1 MGVVVEVRS
10 VSKVYASERGPVN
23 ALQKFSMTVEEG
35 DFVAIVGPSGCGKT
49 TLLWGLTGLHPFTGG
64 EALMLG
70 TPMQRPRKDIG
81 IIFQQAN
88 LLPWRTL
95 LQNIMFPLEIMRENL
110 ANYRERVKE
119 LIASVQLDGFE
130 NHFPRELSGGMQQ
143 RASIVR
149 ALSFDPKILL
159 MDEPFG
165 ALDAYTRDEMDTLIL
180 SIWKQTRKTIAFV
193 THRIEEAVYLANTVY
208 VMTPRPGTNSAVF
221 QIDLPRPRPEGITMD
236 RKYFEIVAEI
246 KRKIVSDVEEQKRQG
261 LYSEPGL
268 QHRDLRK
275 YRHGSI
281 RQGAGGEGPRVR
293 GPRRAGQPR
302 GAGHLGHRDGGADPR
317 LEAGGWASWRWRCWS
332 SGAGSW
338 SCA

>member
-110 ANYRERVKE
+110 ANYRERVKQ

-261 LYSEPGL
+261 LYSS
-268 QHRDLRK
+268 QA
-275 YRHGSI
+275 YST
-281 RQGAGGEGPRVR
+281 VT
-293 GPRRAGQPR
+293 
-302 GAGHLGHRDGGADPR
+302 
-317 LEAGGWASWRWRCWS
+317 
-332 SGAGSW
+332 
-338 SCA
+338 

>member
-1 MGVVVEVRS
+1 MAVVVDVRG

-23 ALQKFSMTVEEG
+23 ALQSFSMTVEEG

-49 TLLWGLTGLHPFTGG
+49 TLLWGLTGLHPFSGG
-64 EALMLG
+64 EALLLG
-70 TPMQRPRKDIG
+70 SPMRRPRKEIG

-88 LLPWRTL
+88 LLPWRNL
-95 LQNIMFPLEIMRENL
+95 IQNILFPLEIMRENL
-110 ANYRERVKE
+110 ADYRERVQQ
-119 LIASVQLDGFE
+119 LIASVQLEGFE

-143 RASIVR
+143 RASIAR

-180 SIWKQTRKTIAFV
+180 GIWKETGKTIAFV

-208 VMTPRPGTNSAVF
+208 VMTPRPGTNSAMF
-221 QIDLPRPRPEGITMD
+221 HIDLPRPRPEGITMD

-261 LYSEPGL
+261 LYSS
-268 QHRDLRK
+268 QA
-275 YRHGSI
+275 YST
-281 RQGAGGEGPRVR
+281 VT
-293 GPRRAGQPR
+293 
-302 GAGHLGHRDGGADPR
+302 
-317 LEAGGWASWRWRCWS
+317 
-332 SGAGSW
+332 
-338 SCA
+338 

>member
-70 TPMQRPRKDIG
+70 TPMLKPRKDIG

-95 LQNIMFPLEIMRENL
+95 LQNITFPLEIMRENL

-143 RASIVR
+143 RASIAR
-149 ALSFDPKILL
+149 ALSFDPKVLL

-261 LYSEPGL
+261 LYSS
-268 QHRDLRK
+268 QA
-275 YRHGSI
+275 YST
-281 RQGAGGEGPRVR
+281 VT
-293 GPRRAGQPR
+293 
-302 GAGHLGHRDGGADPR
+302 
-317 LEAGGWASWRWRCWS
+317 
-332 SGAGSW
+332 
-338 SCA
+338 

>member
-1 MGVVVEVRS
+1 MGVIVDVQG
-10 VSKVYASERGPVN
+10 VSKIYASERGPVN
-23 ALQKFSMTVEEG
+23 ALQNFSMTVEEG

-49 TLLWGLTGLHPFTGG
+49 TLLWGLTGLHPFTSGR
-64 EALMLG
+64 ALMLG
-70 TPMQRPRKDIG
+70 IPMEKPRKEIG

-95 LQNIMFPLEIMRENL
+95 IQNITFPLEIMREDL
-110 ANYRERVKE
+110 SQFKERVQQ
-119 LIASVQLDGFE
+119 LIASVELDGFE

-180 SIWKQTRKTIAFV
+180 RIWKETRKTIVFV

-208 VMTPRPGTNSAVF
+208 VMTPRPGTNSTMF
-221 QIDLPRPRPEGITMD
+221 HIDLPRPRPEGITMD

-246 KRKIVSDVEEQKRQG
+246 KRKIVRDVEEQKRQG
-261 LYSEPGL
+261 TYASQAYST
-268 QHRDLRK
+268 
-275 YRHGSI
+275 I
-281 RQGAGGEGPRVR
+281 T
-293 GPRRAGQPR
+293 
-302 GAGHLGHRDGGADPR
+302 
-317 LEAGGWASWRWRCWS
+317 
-332 SGAGSW
+332 
-338 SCA
+338 

>member
-1 MGVVVEVRS
+1 MGVVVDVRS

-49 TLLWGLTGLHPFTGG
+49 TLLWGLTGLHPFTAG

-70 TPMQRPRKDIG
+70 TPIQKPRQDIG

-95 LQNIMFPLEIMRENL
+95 IQNITFPLEIMRENL
-110 ANYRERVKE
+110 ARYRERVKQ

-165 ALDAYTRDEMDTLIL
+165 SLDAYTRDEMDTLIL
-180 SIWKQTRKTIAFV
+180 GIWKETRKTIVFV

-221 QIDLPRPRPEGITMD
+221 HIDLPRPRPPGITME

-246 KRKIVSDVEEQKRQG
+246 KRKIVHDVEEQKRQG
-261 LYSEPGL
+261 LYTS
-268 QHRDLRK
+268 QA
-275 YRHGSI
+275 YST
-281 RQGAGGEGPRVR
+281 VT
-293 GPRRAGQPR
+293 
-302 GAGHLGHRDGGADPR
+302 
-317 LEAGGWASWRWRCWS
+317 
-332 SGAGSW
+332 
-338 SCA
+338 

>member
-1 MGVVVEVRS
+1 MGVVVDVRG

-23 ALQKFSMTVEEG
+23 ALQNFSMTVAEG

-64 EALMLG
+64 EALLLG
-70 TPMQRPRKDIG
+70 SPMRKPRKEIG

-95 LQNIMFPLEIMRENL
+95 LQNILFPLEIMHENL
-110 ANYRERVKE
+110 ADYRQRVKQ
-119 LIASVQLDGFE
+119 LIASVQLEGFE
-130 NHFPRELSGGMQQ
+130 DHFPRELSGGMQQ
-143 RASIVR
+143 RASIAR

-180 SIWKQTRKTIAFV
+180 GIWKQTGKTIAFV

-221 QIDLPRPRPEGITMD
+221 HIDLPRPRPEGITME

-246 KRKIVSDVEEQKRQG
+246 KRKIVSDVEEQKRRG
-261 LYSEPGL
+261 LYSS
-268 QHRDLRK
+268 QA
-275 YRHGSI
+275 YST
-281 RQGAGGEGPRVR
+281 VT
-293 GPRRAGQPR
+293 
-302 GAGHLGHRDGGADPR
+302 
-317 LEAGGWASWRWRCWS
+317 
-332 SGAGSW
+332 
-338 SCA
+338 

>member
-1 MGVVVEVRS
+1 MAVVVDVRG

-23 ALQKFSMTVEEG
+23 ALQSFSMTVEEG

-49 TLLWGLTGLHPFTGG
+49 TLLWGLTGLHPFSGG
-64 EALMLG
+64 EALLLG
-70 TPMQRPRKDIG
+70 SPMRRPRKEIG

-88 LLPWRTL
+88 LLPWRNL
-95 LQNIMFPLEIMRENL
+95 IQNILFPLEIMRENL
-110 ANYRERVKE
+110 SDYRERVKQ
-119 LIASVQLDGFE
+119 LIASVQLEGFE
-130 NHFPRELSGGMQQ
+130 DHFPRELSGGMQQ

-208 VMTPRPGTNSAVF
+208 VMTPRPGTNSAMF
-221 QIDLPRPRPEGITMD
+221 HIDLPRPRPEGITMD

-261 LYSEPGL
+261 LYSS
-268 QHRDLRK
+268 QA
-275 YRHGSI
+275 YST
-281 RQGAGGEGPRVR
+281 VT
-293 GPRRAGQPR
+293 
-302 GAGHLGHRDGGADPR
+302 
-317 LEAGGWASWRWRCWS
+317 
-332 SGAGSW
+332 
-338 SCA
+338 

>member
-95 LQNIMFPLEIMRENL
+95 LQNIMFPLEIMREDL
-110 ANYRERVKE
+110 SNYRERVKG

-143 RASIVR
+143 RASIAR

-180 SIWKQTRKTIAFV
+180 GIWKQTRKTIAFV

-261 LYSEPGL
+261 LYSS
-268 QHRDLRK
+268 QA
-275 YRHGSI
+275 YST
-281 RQGAGGEGPRVR
+281 VT
-293 GPRRAGQPR
+293 
-302 GAGHLGHRDGGADPR
+302 
-317 LEAGGWASWRWRCWS
+317 
-332 SGAGSW
+332 
-338 SCA
+338 

>member
-1 MGVVVEVRS
+1 MGTVIDVQK

-23 ALQKFSMTVEEG
+23 ALSSFSMKVEEG

-70 TPMQRPRKDIG
+70 TRMDKPRKDVG

-95 LQNIMFPLEIMRENL
+95 LQNILFPLEIMKEDL
-110 ANYRERVKE
+110 SKYRDRVRE

-130 NHFPRELSGGMQQ
+130 SHFPRELSGGMQQ

-149 ALSFDPKILL
+149 ALSFDPTILL

-180 SIWKQTRKTIAFV
+180 GIWKKTRKTIAFV

-208 VMTPRPGTNSAVF
+208 VMTPRPGTNSTVY
-221 QIDLPRPRPEGITMD
+221 QIDLPRPRPEGITME

-246 KRKIVSDVEEQKRQG
+246 KRKIVSDVEELKRQG
-261 LYSEPGL
+261 KYSS
-268 QHRDLRK
+268 QA
-275 YRHGSI
+275 YST
-281 RQGAGGEGPRVR
+281 VT
-293 GPRRAGQPR
+293 
-302 GAGHLGHRDGGADPR
+302 
-317 LEAGGWASWRWRCWS
+317 
-332 SGAGSW
+332 
-338 SCA
+338 

>member
-1 MGVVVEVRS
+1 MGVVLDVQG

-23 ALQKFSMTVEEG
+23 ALSNFSMGVEEG

-64 EALMLG
+64 QALVLG
-70 TPMQRPRKDIG
+70 ERVDTPRRDVG

-95 LQNIMFPLEIMRENL
+95 WQNMLFPLEIMREDL
-110 ANYRERVKE
+110 SKYRERVQE
-119 LIASVQLDGFE
+119 LIRSVQLDGFE
-130 NHFPRELSGGMQQ
+130 SHFPRELSGGMQQ

-180 SIWKQTRKTIAFV
+180 GIWKQTRKTIVFV

-208 VMTPRPGTNSAVF
+208 VMTPRPGTNSSVF
-221 QIDLPRPRPEGITMD
+221 HIDLPRPRPEGITMD

-246 KRKIVSDVEEQKRQG
+246 KRKIVQDVEEQKRKG
-261 LYSEPGL
+261 LY
-268 QHRDLRK
+268 
-275 YRHGSI
+275 
-281 RQGAGGEGPRVR
+281 
-293 GPRRAGQPR
+293 
-302 GAGHLGHRDGGADPR
+302 
-317 LEAGGWASWRWRCWS
+317 ASQAYS
-332 SGAGSW
+332 TVT
-338 SCA
+338 

>member
-70 TPMQRPRKDIG
+70 TPMHRPRKDIG

-143 RASIVR
+143 RASIAR

-180 SIWKQTRKTIAFV
+180 GIWKQTRKTIAFV

-261 LYSEPGL
+261 LYSS
-268 QHRDLRK
+268 QA
-275 YRHGSI
+275 YST
-281 RQGAGGEGPRVR
+281 VT
-293 GPRRAGQPR
+293 
-302 GAGHLGHRDGGADPR
+302 
-317 LEAGGWASWRWRCWS
+317 
-332 SGAGSW
+332 
-338 SCA
+338 